1 LNENEDLHVVVYITE
16 EGLSALLDAQQG
28 VTNAVRIAELGLT
41 ASAFVPAPTLEE
53 LPGEFK
59 RIAMVAGEAVND
71 RVIHMVAL
79 DDTADAYTVRGFA
92 LYLDNGALFGV
103 AGQGEPLFQKSTASS
118 FLMAADVTFA
128 QAVAEL
134 IEFGD
139 ANFLYPPATRTRKG
153 VAYLST
159 DAEAAAG
166 DVDDKILTPK
176 GAKGVY
182 LRLVEKGAAGGV
194 APIGA
199 DGKIPPQ
206 YLPAQDSID
215 TYYAAS
221 NAEMTA
227 LAAAGP
233 GDFCQR
239 TDLTKTYRLAAAPPS
254 VLGNWVEFL
263 SPGAPVRTVNGEIG
277 DVVLTAA
284 KVGAPPTSRAVVGAG
299 LAQGGGSFA
308 ADRAITVPAASRAQA
323 EAGAATDVALT
334 PDSIAGILALLAGR
348 IPGARQILTAG
359 LAQGGGDLTI
369 DRIITVLAATA
380 QDARDGTRSDV
391 ALTPASLAGLP
402 RTLGPSGELMIP
414 GTPFRIKWGEASVYL
429 GSQTVY
435 FPEAYPVACWHV
447 FLTFYGNPNNGD
459 ESDEPVWIQRPIAP
473 GSFIISTAGD
483 RYAVPMGWFA
493 IGM

>member
-1 LNENEDLHVVVYITE
+1 MENEDLAIVVFITE

-41 ASAFVPAPTLEE
+41 AQAFVPAPTLEE

-103 AGQGEPLFQKSTASS
+103 AGQSEPIFQKSAVSS
-118 FLMAADVTFA
+118 FLLAADITFA

-139 ANFLYPPATRTRKG
+139 TNFLYPPATLTRKG
-153 VAYLST
+153 VAYLAS

-166 DVDDKILTPK
+166 LVDDKILTPK

-182 LRLVEKGAAGGV
+182 LRLASMGVEGGWV
-194 APIGA
+194 PCGP
-199 DGKIPPQ
+199 GQKIPPQ

-254 VLGNWVEFL
+254 VLANWVEFL

-284 KVGAPPTSRAVVGAG
+284 KVGAPPVGRSLLGGG
-299 LAQGGGSFA
+299 LAQGGGSLA
-308 ADRAITVPAASRAQA
+308 ADRTITVPAASRAQA

-334 PDSIAGILALLAGR
+334 PDSIAGILALLSGR
-348 IPGARQILTAG
+348 VPGGRQILAAG
-359 LAQGGGDLTI
+359 LAQGGGDMTA
-369 DRIITVLAATA
+369 DRIITVLAASAADVFAGTA
-380 QDARDGTRSDV
+380 NDRAI
-391 ALTPASLAGLP
+391 TPAALAGLP
-402 RTLGPSGELMIP
+402 HTLGPSGDFVLP
-414 GTPFRIKWGEASVYL
+414 GGLRFKWGDASVYL
-429 GSQTVY
+429 GSQAVY
-435 FPEAYPVACWHV
+435 FPEAFPVACWQV

-459 ESDEPVWIQRPIAP
+459 ESDEPMWVQRPLSP

-483 RYAVPMGWFA
+483 RLQVPVGWFA
-493 IGM
+493 IGN